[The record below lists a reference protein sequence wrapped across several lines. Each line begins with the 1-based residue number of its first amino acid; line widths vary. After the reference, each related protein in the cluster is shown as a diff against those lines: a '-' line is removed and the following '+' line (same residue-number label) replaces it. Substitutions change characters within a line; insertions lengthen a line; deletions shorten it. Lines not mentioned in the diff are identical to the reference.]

1 MCCFN
6 KVVIFASLGI
16 EPNSHI
22 VENQL
27 TGTSILA
34 LQKQT
39 SGTEEETEVREKKQE
54 KNQTTLKK

>member
-6 KVVIFASLGI
+6 KVVIFASWGI

-39 SGTEEETEVREKKQE
+39 SGTEEETEVREKNKKKTKQH
-54 KNQTTLKK
+54 